1 MKLEID
7 GIKREVQIIQAP
19 QGSFCYDEDGLIEF
33 PLFVAICEPTEEEL
47 LWGWE
52 VLVCPI
58 FDGNGGYA
66 GITVNE
72 VKNELWPFDLKRL
85 IRGYAER
92 RESDNLKEVVEE
104 IMGMFEMHKTPIPLP
119 VRKYVDDV
127 MNGIITKI
135 PTNG

>member
-19 QGSFCYDEDGLIEF
+19 QGSFCYDDEGIINF

-47 LWGWE
+47 SWGE

-58 FDGNGGYA
+58 FDVNGGYA
-66 GITVNE
+66 TITVNE

-85 IRGYAER
+85 IKGYAER
-92 RESDNLKEVVEE
+92 RESDNLKEVAEE
-104 IMGMFEMHKTPIPLP
+104 VMGMFEMHKTPISLNAREF
-119 VRKYVDDV
+119 VSDI
-127 MNGIITKI
+127 MNGTITKI

>member
-1 MKLEID
+1 MKFKIGQLR
-7 GIKREVQIIQAP
+7 REVQIMQAP
-19 QGSFCYDEDGLIEF
+19 QGSFCYDDTGIINF

-47 LWGWE
+47 SWGD

-85 IRGYAER
+85 IRG
-92 RESDNLKEVVEE
+92 LVE
-104 IMGMFEMHKTPIPLP
+104 
-119 VRKYVDDV
+119 
-127 MNGIITKI
+127 
-135 PTNG
+135 

>member
-19 QGSFCYDEDGLIEF
+19 QGSFCYDEDGLINF

-47 LWGWE
+47 SWGD

-85 IRGYAER
+85 IKGYAER

-104 IMGMFEMHKTPIPLP
+104 IMGMFEMHKTPISLSA
-119 VRKYVDDV
+119 REYVSDV

>member
-1 MKLEID
+1 MKLEIN

-19 QGSFCYDEDGLIEF
+19 QGSFCYDDTGIINF

-47 LWGWE
+47 SWGD

-92 RESDNLKEVVEE
+92 RESDNLKEAVED
-104 IMGMFEMHKTPIPLP
+104 IMGMFEMHKTPISLS
-119 VRKYVDDV
+119 VREYVNDV
-127 MNGIITKI
+127 MNGTITKI
-135 PTNG
+135 PTNE